1 MEQPDEKPGV
11 RTVIGGRH
19 GSPSLTIALPFAR
32 ITSTDTDLRDAVA
45 ELATLV
51 AQLAAA
57 VSTGDAARTSVSG
70 KAAEELAD
78 RITSRR

>member
-1 MEQPDEKPGV
+1 MEQREEKPGV

-32 ITSTDTDLRDAVA
+32 ITTTDTDLRDAVA
-45 ELATLV
+45 DLATLV

-57 VSTGDAARTSVSG
+57 VSTGDAARISLTR
-70 KAAEELAD
+70 KAAEELGE
-78 RITSRR
+78 RIASRR